1 MFFYLC
7 ALKYAFLLGHTSQL
21 VYYRWFHP
29 SGPIQFRASSPAS
42 VEEVRRVQF
51 LLKFLIANFVSVIYL
66 FIYLLFY
73 FFLHQIVC
81 QAGVILG
88 EQPIPSFSPV
98 FMIRTLKHM
107 NRKFSGVRYTEC
119 ER

>member
-51 LLKFLIANFVSVIYL
+51 LLKFLIANFISVIYL
-66 FIYLLFY
+66 FIYFFIFFCIRLFVKQE
-73 FFLHQIVC
+73 L
-81 QAGVILG
+81 
-88 EQPIPSFSPV
+88 S
-98 FMIRTLKHM
+98 
-107 NRKFSGVRYTEC
+107 
-119 ER
+119 

>member
-42 VEEVRRVQF
+42 VEEVRWV
-51 LLKFLIANFVSVIYL
+51 
-66 FIYLLFY
+66 
-73 FFLHQIVC
+73 
-81 QAGVILG
+81 
-88 EQPIPSFSPV
+88 
-98 FMIRTLKHM
+98 
-107 NRKFSGVRYTEC
+107 
-119 ER
+119 